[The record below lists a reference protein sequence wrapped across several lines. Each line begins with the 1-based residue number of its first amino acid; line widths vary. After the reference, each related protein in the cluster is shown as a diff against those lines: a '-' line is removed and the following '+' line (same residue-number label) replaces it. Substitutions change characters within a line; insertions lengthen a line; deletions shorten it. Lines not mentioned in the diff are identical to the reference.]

1 MFSPVH
7 AEKKSLQSPVNLL
20 ILKLHGGEKWGFWV
34 TQGQTFPILSHKRGK
49 GGGICMARLMGK
61 SNNSIDSKGRLVIPS
76 NMREAL
82 GDTFY
87 ITIGAQH
94 CLTIYPEAKWEQMS
108 EDMDELPYTEARALT
123 LLYANAVP
131 CEPDGQGRV
140 LIPANLRKHAGLK
153 KSATIVGL
161 NSFAEIW
168 DEETWAKRE
177 QDMLSSNNMA
187 AAMDALARARRSRG

>member
-1 MFSPVH
+1 
-7 AEKKSLQSPVNLL
+7 
-20 ILKLHGGEKWGFWV
+20 
-34 TQGQTFPILSHKRGK
+34 
-49 GGGICMARLMGK
+49 MARLMGK

-76 NMREAL
+76 AMREAL
-82 GDTFY
+82 GNLFY
-87 ITIGAQH
+87 ITIGAEG

-108 EDMDELPYTEARALT
+108 EDMDELSYTEARALT

-177 QDMLSSNNMA
+177 QYMLSSNNMA